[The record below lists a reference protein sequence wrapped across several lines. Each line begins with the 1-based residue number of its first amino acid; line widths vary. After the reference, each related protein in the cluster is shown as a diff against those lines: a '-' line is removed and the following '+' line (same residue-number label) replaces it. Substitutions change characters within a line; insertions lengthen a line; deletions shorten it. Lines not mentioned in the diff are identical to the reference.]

1 MLSLKIVWLCIAA
14 SGKMRKRLFYTRNAT
29 KYIYSS
35 IALGY
40 WGTLNGNNAP
50 LARAALQVKLK
61 YYHWVGRSAA
71 QQLHKSLFPITLLLL
86 KYNCECG
93 IFTCNGVLYV
103 APLLLL
109 LENRILKPPTD
120 SDTAKDLNIEAF
132 LDPAGKPPYHRGILI
147 TQQRS

>member
-1 MLSLKIVWLCIAA
+1 MA
-14 SGKMRKRLFYTRNAT
+14 F
-29 KYIYSS
+29 
-35 IALGY
+35 
-40 WGTLNGNNAP
+40 
-50 LARAALQVKLK
+50 
-61 YYHWVGRSAA
+61 
-71 QQLHKSLFPITLLLL
+71 LLVME
-86 KYNCECG
+86 Y
-93 IFTCNGVLYV
+93 FYV